1 MGETLKDTKPLLADI
16 DGGRVLDIATGRG
29 GYVHELVDGLASYDE
44 IVGID
49 SQASLAEDFERAF
62 ADHHD
67 VRFEARDALDPGF
80 ADGSFDLASVSASLH
95 HFADPAPVLARM
107 RRLVR
112 PGGRIVVSEMYR
124 DGQTEPQLTHV
135 LLHHWWA
142 AVDAT
147 RGIVHRETYRRADLV
162 AIVDRLD
169 LDGLELADVADLG
182 DDPLDPETIATLDG
196 AIERYQAHTAAYPE
210 LRRRGEELRRRLHA
224 VGAQGA
230 TMLVAIGRTPG

>member
-1 MGETLKDTKPLLADI
+1 MGEILADTKPLLAAI
-16 DGGRVLDIATGRG
+16 DGGRVLDVATGRG
-29 GYVHELVDGLASYDE
+29 GYIHELADGLASYDE

-49 SQASLAEDFERAF
+49 SQASLAEDFERAV
-62 ADHHD
+62 ADHQR

-95 HFADPAPVLARM
+95 HFADPAPVLTRM

-112 PGGRIVVSEMYR
+112 PGGHLVVYEMYR
-124 DGQTEPQLTHV
+124 EARTEPQLTHV

-142 AVDAT
+142 AVDTT
-147 RGIVHRETYRRADLV
+147 RGIVHRPTYRRADLLE
-162 AIVDRLD
+162 IVDRLD
-169 LDGLELADVADLG
+169 LEALELADVADLG
-182 DDPLDPETIATLDG
+182 DDPLDPATIATLDG

-210 LRRRGEELRRRLHA
+210 LRRQGEDLRRRLHE

-230 TMLVAIGRTPG
+230 AMLVAIGRIPG